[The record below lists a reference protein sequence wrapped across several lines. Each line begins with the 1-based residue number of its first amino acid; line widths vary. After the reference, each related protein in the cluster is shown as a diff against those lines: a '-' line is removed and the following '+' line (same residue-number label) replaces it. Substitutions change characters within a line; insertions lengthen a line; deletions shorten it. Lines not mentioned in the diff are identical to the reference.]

1 MVNLKIDPKIF
12 NKAYLPYVTDYKH
25 RYEVY
30 YGGAGSGKSVF
41 IAQKIIIKSLN
52 FKRKVLITRKVGTS
66 LKDSVWQLVIDILE
80 QFSIYG
86 KCKVNK
92 SEMKI
97 ELPNGSVFL
106 FKALDD
112 EEKIKSIAG
121 ITDIWMEEAT
131 EFTLD
136 DFGQLNLRL
145 RAKVEHLQI
154 FVSFNPVSKSNWVY
168 TYWGFD
174 RNITPKNTFILKTTY
189 KDNKFLPQSYI
200 DSLLEMKEKNPIK
213 FKIYAEGDFAT
224 LDKLVYPNYR
234 IEEFDYREVLTGP
247 ECTAIFGLDFGYIND
262 PSAFICTVAD
272 AVNKKLYI
280 FDEHYQKGM
289 LNNEIAGMIIGKGY
303 SKEIIIADAAEQKS
317 IEEIRRLGVPR
328 IRKCSKGKGSLNQGI
343 QKVQQFEIIV
353 YPACVN
359 TIEELE
365 NYSYKKNKQ
374 TGEYINEPID
384 KHNHLMDALRY
395 SIQNITGK
403 GKLKTFN
410 KKLLGL

>member
-52 FKRKVLITRKVGTS
+52 FKRKVLIMRKVGTS

-106 FKALDD
+106 FKSLDD

-131 EFTLD
+131 EFNLD
-136 DFGQLNLRL
+136 DFTQLNLRL
-145 RAKVEHLQI
+145 RVKEPNLQI

-168 TYWGFD
+168 SYWGFD
-174 RNITPKNTFILKTTY
+174 RKITPKETFILKTTY

-200 DSLLEMKEKNPIK
+200 DSLLEMKEKNPVK

-247 ECTAIFGLDFGYIND
+247 ERTAIFGLDFGYIND
-262 PSAFICTVAD
+262 PTAFIGSVAD
-272 AVNKKLYI
+272 AVNRKLYI

-353 YPACVN
+353 HPACVN

-395 SIQNITGK
+395 SIQTITGK
-403 GKLKTFN
+403 GKIKTFN